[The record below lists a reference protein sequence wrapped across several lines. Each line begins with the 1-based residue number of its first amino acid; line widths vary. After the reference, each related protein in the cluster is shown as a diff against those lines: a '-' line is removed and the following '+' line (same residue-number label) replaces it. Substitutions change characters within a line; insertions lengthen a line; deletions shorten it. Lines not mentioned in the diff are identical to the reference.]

1 VRARRRVAAA
11 LAAGLAAAVAGVALL
26 VAGCGG
32 GGPADAVRL
41 GLFLNVTHGPALI
54 GLQQEFAKGLAG
66 LPVEEQVF
74 ASGPEEV
81 SALLGGSLDA
91 GYLGPGPYVL
101 AESRAPGRLRLL
113 AGVVTGG
120 QAMVA
125 REGSGIR
132 TMADLAGRRV
142 AVPSHGNTQDLTL
155 RLLLDAAGLRA
166 DDQGGEVEVVPVKN
180 AALGEALKQGVVDAA
195 LAPAPYGERLVGD
208 GVAVPVPAI
217 DRKIAQWRIPATILV
232 ATEEF
237 ARANPEATAALV
249 QANARAADRARRDR
263 LAVARRFNELLSES
277 TGKEIDEKVLL
288 ASLAAMTPTTDIAP
302 GAMARMVRAAEV
314 SGYSGG
320 PVPPAALVPRPG

>member
-1 VRARRRVAAA
+1 M
-11 LAAGLAAAVAGVALL
+11 L

-32 GGPADAVRL
+32 TGPADAVRL

-54 GLQQEFAKGLAG
+54 GLQREFAKGLAG

-120 QAMVA
+120 QSLVA
-125 REGSGIR
+125 RPGSGIR
-132 TMADLAGRRV
+132 TVADLRGRRV

-155 RLLLDAAGLRA
+155 RLLLDTAGLRA
-166 DDQGGEVEVVPVKN
+166 GDQGGDVEVVPVKN
-180 AALGEALKQGVVDAA
+180 SAVGEALKQGVVDAA
-195 LAPAPYGERLVGD
+195 LAPAPYGEKLVDKGD
-208 GVAVPVPAI
+208 AVAVPRVDAVI
-217 DRKIAQWRIPATILV
+217 DAWRIPATILV
-232 ATEEF
+232 VTEEF

-249 QANARAADRARRDR
+249 KANAEAVARARRDR
-263 LAVARRFNELLSES
+263 LAVARRFNALLAES
-277 TGKEIDEKVLL
+277 TGKEIDEDVLL
-288 ASLAAMTPTTDIAP
+288 ASLADMTPTTDIAP